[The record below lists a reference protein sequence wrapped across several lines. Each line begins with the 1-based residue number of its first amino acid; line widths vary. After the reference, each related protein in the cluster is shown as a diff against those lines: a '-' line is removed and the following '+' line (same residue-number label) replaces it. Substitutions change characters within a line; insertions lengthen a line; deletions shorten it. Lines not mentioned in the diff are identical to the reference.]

1 MTEVTTG
8 PHRRPYTAGMRL
20 PHALLSRPAAAFLL
34 LALAAA
40 TLPAHAQWKWK
51 DKGGQITASDL
62 PPPRDIPERDI
73 LQRPDPRRV
82 LAPVA
87 PAASGAVASPAARPT
102 VDKEL
107 EARRRAGD
115 QEQQAKA
122 RADEEKLAQQRA
134 ENCRRARGHLA
145 ALETGQRIA
154 RTNEK
159 GEREILDDKGRAE
172 EMRRANEVI
181 GSDCRGSGS

>member
-1 MTEVTTG
+1 
-8 PHRRPYTAGMRL
+8 MRL
-20 PHALLSRPAAAFLL
+20 STAFLPRPAATLLL

-51 DKGGQITASDL
+51 DKSGQITASDL
-62 PPPRDIPERDI
+62 PPPRDIPETRH
-73 LQRPDPRRV
+73 
-82 LAPVA
+82 
-87 PAASGAVASPAARPT
+87 PAAPRPAPPAGARGPGRFGGSGVTRRPPRGRQGTGSTPACRRPGT
-102 VDKEL
+102 
-107 EARRRAGD
+107 AG
-115 QEQQAKA
+115 QGK
-122 RADEEKLAQQRA
+122 ADEEKLAQQRA